1 MGEVLGRLALPRLSR
16 LRDGRLRSS
25 GGLTNAG
32 PGLLDLL
39 FQLPLLPNLLRFALV
54 GLDHHLQ
61 VLLEELWMF
70 FLEMILH
77 VSGRTVKTGDGS
89 FALLAESLLSRK
101 TDG

>member
-1 MGEVLGRLALPRLSR
+1 MGEVLGRLALPRLSG

-32 PGLLDLL
+32 PGL
-39 FQLPLLPNLLRFALV
+39 LPLLPNLLRFALV

-89 FALLAESLLSRK
+89 FALLAESLFSRK
-101 TDG
+101 TDC